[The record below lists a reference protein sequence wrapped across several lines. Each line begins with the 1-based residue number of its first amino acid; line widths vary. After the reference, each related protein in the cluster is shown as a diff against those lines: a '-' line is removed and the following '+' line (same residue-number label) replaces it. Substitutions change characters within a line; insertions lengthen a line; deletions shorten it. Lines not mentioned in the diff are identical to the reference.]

1 VTTPRACS
9 GVSSHVAV
17 RPVAGRADLDAFI
30 QLAWSVQGADPCW
43 VPPLRAAVRHLLET
57 AHPFWKHAQR
67 ELFLAERDGRV
78 IGRIAAIRDEDVI
91 AQSGEQAGAFGF
103 FECEDNAD
111 TARALFEAAAGWCR
125 ARGLGLLRGPFNPST
140 NYEIGMLVE
149 GYGSPPC
156 VMMTYNPPRYAA
168 LVEGCGL
175 IKEKDVLAFRFRRG
189 HELPQWAVDI
199 SRRVMD
205 KGEVCVRHVDKKRL
219 LSEVELMSE
228 LYRSAWARNWGFVP
242 MSRAEIQAMA
252 EALMPILDE
261 ELAFFL
267 YVGDDPAAVCL
278 VLPDVNPML
287 RRLDGKLGI
296 TGVFKYLLHKS
307 EIRGLRCLLF
317 GVKPQY
323 QQMGVP
329 LAALDYILKLAA
341 KKRQYDVME
350 MGWTLEDNEAVNG
363 LLLELGGEAYKRY
376 RIYRMDF

>member
-1 VTTPRACS
+1 MSELT
-9 GVSSHVAV
+9 V
-17 RPVAGRADLDAFI
+17 RMVETATDLDTFI
-30 QLAWSVQGADPCW
+30 NLAWVIQGKDLNW
-43 VPPLRAAVRHLLET
+43 VPPLKAEQAKLLSPG
-57 AHPFWKHAQR
+57 HPFWTQAEGR
-67 ELFLAERDGRV
+67 LFLAERDGRAV
-78 IGRIAAIRDEDVI
+78 GRVAAIMDKAHI
-91 AQSGEQAGAFGF
+91 AYHQELSGAWGF
-103 FECEDNAD
+103 FECAD
-111 TARALFEAAAGWCR
+111 DPEAAQALFNAARTWCME
-125 ARGLGLLRGPFNPST
+125 RGLTCCRGPLNPST